1 VSAEN
6 SRAAI
11 DKFDRRLYSLGQ
23 SIIEHGRR
31 PVAKRLPKILSLTAA
46 LSALSGAPAISPALA
61 NIADSGE
68 ADVTPQGRVNTGQA
82 NAFLTGGKD
91 LLGLIVTTNKN
102 GTIVAQHDSHYSHS
116 SHASHSSH
124 YSSN

>member
-1 VSAEN
+1 
-6 SRAAI
+6 
-11 DKFDRRLYSLGQ
+11 
-23 SIIEHGRR
+23 
-31 PVAKRLPKILSLTAA
+31 VAKKLPKILSLTVA

-61 NIADSGE
+61 NTADNGA

-91 LLGLIVTTNKN
+91 LLGLIVTTTEE
-102 GTIVAQHDSHYSHS
+102 GTVVAQHDSHYSHS
-116 SHASHSSH
+116 SHSSHSSH